1 MISFKITGIPR
12 VMRMLKGVGHVL
24 NSEGRYLNRLGQIA
38 SSGARARAPK
48 PGWENPYSTGA
59 TYGSIMAVRGVQ
71 SIRIGS
77 NLPYTTA
84 WEFGTGLRGFSAYTN
99 FMEGEAPGLYFSLY
113 WNRGSRPQP
122 AIRPAVK
129 DALEEIDTLIDSEL
143 RAAMA

>member
-1 MISFKITGIPR
+1 MISFNVTGIPR
-12 VMRMLKGVGHVL
+12 VMKMLKGVGHVL

-48 PGWENPYSTGA
+48 PGWGNPYSTGA
-59 TYGSIMAVRGVQ
+59 TYGSIMAARGVH
-71 SIRIGS
+71 SIKIGS

-84 WEFGTGLRGFSAYTN
+84 WEFGTGHRGGESWQQ
-99 FMEGEAPGLYFSLY
+99 FMENESYGIYFSSY
-113 WNRGSRPQP
+113 WQGQRPQP

-143 RAAMA
+143 RAALA